1 MERFEAFENVL
12 DLAEAV
18 VTVCEIIVSPHLYI
32 HNEDFESCTNGWS
45 WDADTKTR
53 AQGILASFRNFEF
66 SVCII
71 ALINTLLPLPS
82 KLQKRD
88 LDIYEAFCDID
99 SVTSN
104 YKTCWRGREATSNS
118 WKAAAQI

>member
-1 MERFEAFENVL
+1 MENVL

-32 HNEDFESCTNGWS
+32 HNEDFEGCTNGWS

-71 ALINTLLPLPS
+71 ALNNTLLPLRGIKS
-82 KLQKRD
+82 KLKKRD
-88 LDIYEAFCDID
+88 LDYI
-99 SVTSN
+99 
-104 YKTCWRGREATSNS
+104 
-118 WKAAAQI
+118 

>member
-1 MERFEAFENVL
+1 MTTDTNVTKLVGLCKTRWVERFEAFENVL

-32 HNEDFESCTNGWS
+32 HNEDFEGCTDGRS
-45 WDADTKTR
+45 WDSDTKTR
-53 AQGILASFRNFEF
+53 AQDILASFRNFEF

-71 ALINTLLPLPS
+71 ALKNILLPLHGITS

-88 LDIYEAFCDID
+88 LDIY
-99 SVTSN
+99 
-104 YKTCWRGREATSNS
+104 K
-118 WKAAAQI
+118 